1 MRRISRLCFFP
12 QLNFLFISDSIVC
25 WVPRPSPSQNRLSP
39 CDSSEHSFVVLG
51 ASCSPG
57 RLQGGGGGEELGILS
72 LSLWR
77 HCDYMTGPCGLH
89 HPVLGDARDEMQGF
103 WYTRGFLPTEQCLQQ
118 TRFIWKTNKERLTK
132 QKVGKAAQWVGLL
145 N

>member
-1 MRRISRLCFFP
+1 MTALFVGSLGPLLLRIS
-12 QLNFLFISDSIVC
+12 FLRVTH
-25 WVPRPSPSQNRLSP
+25 LSTALLFWG
-39 CDSSEHSFVVLG
+39 SHVAQVGSKL
-51 ASCSPG
+51 
-57 RLQGGGGGEELGILS
+57 GEELGILS

-132 QKVGKAAQWVGLL
+132 QKVGKAAQCVGLL
-145 N
+145 NEHTRNPQFGS